1 MGSNTAGMTAYL
13 LFLHLLNLALPA
25 VALAGLMVAMGGWV
39 AAPRAARPWVASW
52 FARLAWTAG
61 LNLLVLT
68 AALLWFRA
76 DGKMVS
82 YGAMVLASALA
93 QLVMWRS
100 WRP

>member
-1 MGSNTAGMTAYL
+1 MTAYL

-25 VALAGLMVAMGGWV
+25 VALAGLMVAMGGWI
-39 AAPRAARPWVASW
+39 AAPRGAKPWVANW
-52 FARLAWTAG
+52 LARLAWTSG

-82 YGAMVLASALA
+82 YGAMLLASALA

-100 WRP
+100 WRS